1 MSFGIPRC
9 YAAGERLPP
18 GGADRHTLG
27 MVTTLVFLVR
37 HAKAANRD
45 AWTGGDRGR
54 PLVERG
60 RVQADRL
67 ALALRQ
73 ERPALVAASPW
84 LRCRQTAAPLAA
96 AVGLQVELDDR
107 LGYDAPDLAGW
118 VRAAA
123 NEHPGEA
130 VVGVSHGDLIPLYL
144 LRARLVSGAPDF
156 RTGSLYRLE
165 VGPERVTSVTLVDRK
180 ELKRQAEQA

>member
-1 MSFGIPRC
+1 
-9 YAAGERLPP
+9 LPP

-37 HAKAANRD
+37 HAKAASRD

-60 RVQADRL
+60 RTQAERL
-67 ALALRQ
+67 AVALRN
-73 ERPALVAASPW
+73 ERPVLVAASPW

-107 LGYDAPDLAGW
+107 LGYDAADLAGW
-118 VRAAA
+118 VRAAVA
-123 NEHPGEA
+123 DHPGDA

-144 LRARLVSGAPDF
+144 LRERLLNGVPDF
-156 RTGSLYRLE
+156 RTGSLFRLE

-180 ELKRQAEQA
+180 ELKRQARRA

>member
-1 MSFGIPRC
+1 
-9 YAAGERLPP
+9 
-18 GGADRHTLG
+18 

-37 HAKAANRD
+37 HAKAASRD
-45 AWTGGDRGR
+45 AWTGGDRDR
-54 PLVERG
+54 PLVDRG
-60 RVQADRL
+60 RTQADRL
-67 ALALRQ
+67 ARALRR
-73 ERPALVAASPW
+73 ERPVLVAASPW

-107 LGYDAPDLAGW
+107 LGYDAADLAGW

-123 NEHPGEA
+123 DDHPGEA

-144 LRARLVSGAPDF
+144 LRERLVSGLDDF

-165 VGPERVTSVTLVDRK
+165 VGPDRVASVTLVDRK
-180 ELKRQAEQA
+180 ELKRRAQQA